1 MTTGVPAH
9 RWRLASSVTALV
21 LGGVVLVLMI
31 ADVPLARL
39 AHQSVNAS
47 NGSLPVWFSAV
58 FAVVGFVVAW
68 RKPRNPLGWIILGTA
83 IFLALSEDASFY
95 AVADYRLRLGA
106 LPLGWVALLAQPG
119 WAPGI
124 ALFGL
129 AVLLFPDGRPPS
141 PRVRWVV
148 WVFAAVALLWIGSAV
163 TITVGAIIGHHTQV
177 DSAGNLLLLGNSAQ
191 SPAWWN
197 VLSNVVL
204 MLGVACWLVSLAAQ
218 ALSYRR
224 SSGERREQLKWLMA
238 GSAVALVSLMTA
250 FTIPAG
256 ASAGFIA
263 PAGLLAIPL
272 SIGVAV
278 MRYRLFDIDIVIS
291 KAVLYGSLAV
301 FITAVYAGLVV
312 GIGTLVGNRRS
323 PLLAAAA
330 AAVVA
335 VAFQPARQW
344 AGRLAN
350 RVVYGRRATPYQVL
364 SDFAR
369 RIGGTYADEEVLPRM
384 AQIVA
389 AGTGAERV
397 VVWLRIGD
405 ELRPAASSDG
415 SSHADPLPVDGHE
428 LPPLPDGD
436 LSVPVVHQG
445 QLLGAILVKMPKAE
459 PLRPAGQQ
467 LVADVASQAGLVLAN
482 AGLIEDLRAS
492 RQRLV
497 TAQDEER
504 RRLERNLHDGAQQ
517 DLVALA
523 IKVRLGS
530 TVEDLA
536 QAKEIFGELQADAA
550 GALDNL
556 RDLARGIYPPLLADL
571 GLVAA
576 LNAQASKSPLPVT
589 VEADGVGRFGQDTEA
604 AVYFCC
610 LEALQNTAK
619 YAHAT
624 RASICLHEEDEALQ
638 FTISDDGT
646 GYNTSHTPMGSGLR
660 NMADRLAALGGRL
673 QVRSTPGQGTTI
685 TGHLPAPSR
694 AQAGTCL
701 WECHIERRAGRP
713 GRARPHARSDEAPW
727 FIR

>member
-1 MTTGVPAH
+1 MRACKAPLVSPA
-9 RWRLASSVTALV
+9 AAVV
-21 LGGVVLVLMI
+21 LGGVALALMI
-31 ADVPLARL
+31 ADVPLAGL
-39 AHQSVNAS
+39 AHQSLNAS
-47 NGSLPVWFSAV
+47 GGSLPVWVSAP

-68 RKPRNPLGWIILGTA
+68 RKPGNPLGWIILGTA
-83 IFLALSEDASFY
+83 VFLALSQDASFY
-95 AVADYRLRLGA
+95 AVADYRLRHGG

-129 AVLLFPDGRPPS
+129 AILLFPDGRPPS
-141 PRVRWVV
+141 PRVRWMV

-163 TITVGAIIGHHTQV
+163 IITVGAIRGHHTQV
-177 DSAGNLLLLGNSAQ
+177 DSGGNLLLLDTTSRLAP
-191 SPAWWN
+191 SWWT
-197 VLSNVVL
+197 VLSTVFFV
-204 MLGVACWLVSLAAQ
+204 LGVACWLVSLAAQ

-224 SSGERREQLKWLMA
+224 SSGERRQQLKWLLA
-238 GSAVALVSLMTA
+238 GSAVAMVSFLIA
-250 FTIPAG
+250 STIPRV
-256 ASAGFIA
+256 GFIA
-263 PAGLLAIPL
+263 LAGFLAIPL

-278 MRYRLFDIDIVIS
+278 MRYRLLDIDVVIS
-291 KAVLYGSLAV
+291 KAVLYASLAV

-335 VAFQPARQW
+335 VAFQPARQR

-364 SDFAR
+364 SDFAQ
-369 RIGGTYADEEVLPRM
+369 RIGGTYADQEVLPQM

-397 VVWLRIGD
+397 VVWLRIDD
-405 ELRPAASSDG
+405 ELRPAASSDS

-428 LPPLPDGD
+428 LPPLPDAD

-445 QLLGAILVKMPKAE
+445 QLLGAISVKMPKAE

-523 IKVRLGS
+523 IKVRLGA
-530 TVEDLA
+530 TAEDLA
-536 QAKEIFGELQADAA
+536 QAKEIFGELQTDTA
-550 GALDNL
+550 GALENL

-571 GLVAA
+571 GLATA
-576 LNAQASKSPLPVT
+576 LNAQAGKSPLPVT

-624 RASICLHEEDEALQ
+624 LASICLQKQDETLR

-646 GYNTSHTPMGSGLR
+646 GYNTSRTPMGSGLR

-673 QVRSTPGQGTTI
+673 EVRSAPGQGTTI
-685 TGHLPAPSR
+685 TGQLPVPPNAP
-694 AQAGTCL
+694 AGTC
-701 WECHIERRAGRP
+701 P
-713 GRARPHARSDEAPW
+713 
-727 FIR
+727 